1 MGTSNHV
8 TVIISPGWS
17 PTSSFITYPLTNNNP
32 SPTQVK
38 ANLSIIKK
46 MLQDGADIHAC
57 DDQGQNIM
65 HEIARYHDAEICY
78 FFLKH
83 NVNPNLGW

>member
-1 MGTSNHV
+1 
-8 TVIISPGWS
+8 
-17 PTSSFITYPLTNNNP
+17 
-32 SPTQVK
+32 
-38 ANLSIIKK
+38 
-46 MLQDGADIHAC
+46 MLQEGADIHAC